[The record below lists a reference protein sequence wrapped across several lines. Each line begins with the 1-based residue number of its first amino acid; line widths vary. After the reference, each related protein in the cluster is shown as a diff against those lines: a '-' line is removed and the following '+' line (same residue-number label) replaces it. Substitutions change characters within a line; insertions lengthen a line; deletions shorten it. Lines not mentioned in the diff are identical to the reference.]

1 MTARK
6 LEPQSYNGK
15 ELDATNT
22 NPEEDFSESFSDRSP
37 RISDF
42 GLMKPEETKW
52 ANLDF
57 WPIEL
62 GDNMLVLF

>member
-15 ELDATNT
+15 ELDATNMD
-22 NPEEDFSESFSDRSP
+22 PEEDFSKSLSEKSP
-37 RISDF
+37 HISDF
-42 GLMKPEETKW
+42 GLMKPKETKW

-57 WPIEL
+57 WPTEL